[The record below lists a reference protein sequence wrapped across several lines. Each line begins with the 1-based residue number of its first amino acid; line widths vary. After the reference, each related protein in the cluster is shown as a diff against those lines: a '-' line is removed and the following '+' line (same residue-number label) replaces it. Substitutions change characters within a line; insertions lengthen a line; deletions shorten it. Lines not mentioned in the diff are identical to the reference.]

1 MWIDSRATD
10 GSLLRNMRNLKFGF
24 FDGSGL
30 PKESRILMFYSFDSE
45 NDLPRSG
52 ILHYHLHER
61 RFVGPEH
68 DVELTRA
75 AMDFLTRSGRLSST
89 SQ

>member
-1 MWIDSRATD
+1 
-10 GSLLRNMRNLKFGF
+10 MRNLKFGF

-45 NDLPRSG
+45 NDLPHSG
-52 ILHYHLHER
+52 ILHYHMHEH

-68 DVELTRA
+68 DAELTGA
-75 AMDFLTRSGRLSST
+75 ALDFITRSGRLPSVV
-89 SQ
+89 